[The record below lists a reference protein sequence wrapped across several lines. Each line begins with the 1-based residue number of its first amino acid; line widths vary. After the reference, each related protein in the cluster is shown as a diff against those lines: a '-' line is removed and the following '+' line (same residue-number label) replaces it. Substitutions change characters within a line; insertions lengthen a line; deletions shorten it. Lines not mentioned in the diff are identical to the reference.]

1 MKPRIHILFE
11 HGADGQPY
19 GSAQIRLLRPLT
31 HPALGD
37 EFDVTSGL
45 EYAGQAVEAV
55 ILDRLWR
62 PDISPA
68 LAEQIVAAVRRAGAK
83 LIYTLDDNF
92 LDLPPSV
99 AGWFTPQHRQVVEF
113 FLSEADGVMV
123 TTPGLQER
131 FAPYNRH
138 SVVVPHA
145 LDERLLKPKPR
156 AWLDR
161 FRSRRIIIG
170 YMGTFSHDDDLLM
183 IAPALRAA
191 IERHSASVEIQLIGV
206 AERPATLAALSGL
219 PVRVITLR
227 PELVEYTRF
236 LPWFTQQRW
245 DIALAPLIDSP
256 FTRCKSDIKFLD
268 YSALGAAGIYSRVPA
283 YESSVRHLETG
294 WVTDNTIE
302 AWQSALKQ
310 LISSRDLRRDLA
322 QRAAHYLDAERV
334 LRQRAHDWSAALA
347 QLIGGEAKPLF

>member
-31 HPALGD
+31 HPALRA

-45 EYAGQAVEAV
+45 DYAEQAVEAV

-62 PDISPA
+62 PDISVA
-68 LAEQIVAAVRRAGAK
+68 LAEQIVAAVRHSGAK

-92 LDLPPSV
+92 LDLPPSI
-99 AGWFTPQHRQVVEF
+99 AAWFTSQHRQIVEF
-113 FLSEADGVMV
+113 FLSQSDGIMV
-123 TTPGLQER
+123 TTPGLKDR
-131 FAPYNRH
+131 FAPYNRNI
-138 SVVVPHA
+138 VVVPHA
-145 LDERLLKPKPR
+145 LDERLLKPKPC
-156 AWLDR
+156 AWR
-161 FRSRRIIIG
+161 GWFRSRRIIIG

-191 IERHSASVEIQLIGV
+191 LERQSAPVEIQLIGV
-206 AERPATLAALSGL
+206 AERPATLSGLSGL
-219 PVRVITLR
+219 PLSVIPLTPDR
-227 PELVEYTRF
+227 AAYPNF
-236 LPWFTQQRW
+236 MKWFPHLRW

-294 WVTDNTIE
+294 WVTENTIE
-302 AWQSALKQ
+302 AWQTALETLMNEKQ
-310 LISSRDLRRDLA
+310 LRARLA
-322 QRAAHYLDAERV
+322 GEAHQYLYTQRV
-334 LRQRAHDWSAALA
+334 LAKSAAAWSTALNA
-347 QLIGGEAKPLF
+347 LRDVR

>member
-31 HPALGD
+31 HPALCD

-45 EYAGQAVEAV
+45 DYAGQAVEAV

-62 PDISPA
+62 PDISLA
-68 LAEQIVAAVRRAGAK
+68 LAGQLVAAVQHAGAK

-92 LDLPPSV
+92 LDLPPSI
-99 AGWFTPQHRQVVEF
+99 ATWFTPQHRQVVEF
-113 FLSEADGVMV
+113 FLSQADGVMV
-123 TTPGLQER
+123 TTPGLKDR
-131 FAPYNRH
+131 FAPYNQNI
-138 SVVVPHA
+138 VVVAHA

-156 AWLDR
+156 AWLNR

-191 IERHSASVEIQLIGV
+191 IERHSVPVEIRLIGV

-219 PVRVITLR
+219 PVRVIALR
-227 PELVEYTRF
+227 PEMVEYTRF
-236 LPWFTQQRW
+236 LPWFTQQHW
-245 DIALAPLIDSP
+245 DIALAPLIDSR

-302 AWQSALKQ
+302 AWQRALEE
-310 LISSRDLRRDLA
+310 LISSNDLRRDLA
-322 QRAAHYLDAERV
+322 QRAAHYLFAERI
-334 LRQRAHDWSAALA
+334 LKQRARNWLAALT
-347 QLIGGEAKPLF
+347 QLIGGEARPS

>member
-19 GSAQIRLLRPLT
+19 GSAQIRLLRPVT
-31 HPALGD
+31 HPALCD

-45 EYAGQAVEAV
+45 DYAGQAVDAV

-62 PDISPA
+62 PDISLV

-83 LIYTLDDNF
+83 LIYSLDDNF
-92 LDLPPSV
+92 LDLPPSI
-99 AGWFTPQHRQVVEF
+99 AAWFTPQHRQVVEF
-113 FLSEADGVMV
+113 FLGQADGVMV
-123 TTPGLQER
+123 TTPGLKER
-131 FAPYNRH
+131 FAPYNH
-138 SVVVPHA
+138 NIVVVAHA

-156 AWLDR
+156 AWIDR

-183 IAPALRAA
+183 IVPALRAA
-191 IERHSASVEIQLIGV
+191 IERQGAPVEIHLIGV

-219 PVRVITLR
+219 PVRVIALK
-227 PELVEYTRF
+227 PAMVEYTRF

-294 WVTDNTIE
+294 WVTDNAIE
-302 AWQSALKQ
+302 AWQSALEEF
-310 LISSRDLRRDLA
+310 ISNSDLRRDLA
-322 QRAAHYLDAERV
+322 RRAARYLYAERV
-334 LRQRAHDWSAALA
+334 LKQRARHWPAALA
-347 QLIGGEAKPLF
+347 QLLGGR